1 MATIYN
7 NKVIAKNKVSI
18 GDDIKEFRYK
28 GFSSKEYKKNYRLY
42 DYELVKQDLLN
53 HFNIR
58 KGEKL
63 ENPDFGTIIWDIL
76 FEPFTQAVR
85 DEIAKDVTKIINF
98 DKRIR
103 VDSIKIDTTDF
114 GIRIEAELTYLA
126 TDFRDVLKI
135 EFDNRNSINWVDYF

>member
-18 GDDIKEFRYK
+18 GDDIKEFKYK
-28 GFSSKEYKKNYRLY
+28 GFSSKEYKRNFRLY
-42 DYELVKQDLLN
+42 DFELVKQDLLN

-103 VDSIKIDTTDF
+103 VEKILIDTTDF
-114 GIRIEAELTYLA
+114 GIRIEAELTYLP

-135 EFDNRNSINWVDYF
+135 EFDNRNSIN

>member
-103 VDSIKIDTTDF
+103 VDRIKIDTTDF

-135 EFDNRNSINWVDYF
+135 EFDNRNSIN